1 MALSTSAVRLLAGLQ
16 SEFLSSE
23 GSQYKGGSVGL
34 GRSVCALAKGVTLAS
49 AVALVNHAVVGS
61 FPLMPSLLLKTV
73 ELVERVDALPVCA
86 LLNRFFSFLSFNRKL
101 IRQCN
106 SF

>member
-34 GRSVCALAKGVTLAS
+34 SRSVCALAKGVTLAS
-49 AVALVNHAVVGS
+49 AVALVNYAVVGS

-73 ELVERVDALPVCA
+73 ELERVDALPVCA